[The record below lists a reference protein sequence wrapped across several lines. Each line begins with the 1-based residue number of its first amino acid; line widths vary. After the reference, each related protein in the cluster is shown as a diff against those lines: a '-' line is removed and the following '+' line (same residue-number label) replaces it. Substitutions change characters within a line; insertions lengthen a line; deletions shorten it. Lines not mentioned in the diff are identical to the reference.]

1 MTHPARTTRKVLIVN
16 ADDLGMSDGVNRGI
30 IEAHL
35 EGVVT
40 STTAL
45 VNMPAGAAGIA
56 LVQKRAPELG
66 LGLHLNLTYG
76 KPMLPAKKVSSLVRS
91 NGNFVGATRGLMSP
105 RRWRTEHVEAEL
117 TAQLER
123 FIELAGGPPDHLD
136 SHQLVG
142 SLSPVCRTVMLDLA
156 ERYDLPV
163 RRGGRAALGKLE
175 QAMATRGALGK
186 AVAPP
191 LFKQWPRPEH
201 AAIYARTPPE
211 PHFIE
216 IGFFGTG
223 ASLDNLLS
231 ILENLPDGV
240 TEIVCHPG
248 YFDGANDAYP
258 TRELELKLLTDPAVR
273 QKIVAE
279 GIKLATFDYIRPK
292 LEEMAE
298 ELSKGS

>member
-1 MTHPARTTRKVLIVN
+1 MTQPARSNPSKVLIVN

-30 IEAHL
+30 FEAHKN
-35 EGVVT
+35 GVVT

-45 VNMPAGAAGIA
+45 VNMERAAAGVA
-56 LVQKRAPELG
+56 LVREQAPDLG

-76 KPMLPAKKVSSLVRS
+76 KPVLPPEEVSSLVRS
-91 NGNFVGATRGLMSP
+91 NGAFVGATRGLVSP
-105 RRWRTEHVEAEL
+105 RRWRTEHVTAEL
-117 TAQLER
+117 TAQFER
-123 FIELAGGPPDHLD
+123 FVALAGGLPDHLD

-142 SLSPVCRTVMLDLA
+142 SLSPVCRGVMLDLA

-175 QAMATRGALGK
+175 QAMATRGLVGK

-191 LFKQWPRPEH
+191 LFRRWPRPEH
-201 AAIYARTPPE
+201 AEVYAREPLE

-223 ASLDNLLS
+223 ASLANLLN

-248 YFDGANDAYP
+248 YSDGANDAYP
-258 TRELELKLLTDPAVR
+258 TRELELTLLTNPVVR

-279 GIKLATFDYIRPK
+279 GVQLATFDYVRPR
-292 LEEMAE
+292 LAQ
-298 ELSKGS
+298 

>member
-1 MTHPARTTRKVLIVN
+1 MTHPARTPRKVLIVN

-30 IEAHL
+30 LEAHL
-35 EGVVT
+35 SGVVT

-45 VNMPAGAAGIA
+45 VNMPTAAAGIA
-56 LVQKRAPELG
+56 LVQKHAPELG

-76 KPMLPAKKVSSLVRS
+76 KPVLPAKEVSSLVRTS
-91 NGNFVGATRGLMSP
+91 GAFVGATRGLVSP
-105 RRWRTEHVEAEL
+105 RRWRTEHVVAEM
-117 TAQLER
+117 TAQLDK
-123 FIELAGGPPDHLD
+123 FVALTGKLPDHLD

-142 SLSPVCRTVMLDLA
+142 SLSPVCRAVMLDLA

-175 QAMATRGALGK
+175 QAMATRGAVGR

-191 LFKQWPRPEH
+191 LFRRWPRPAH
-201 AAIYARTPPE
+201 AEVYDRTPPE
-211 PHFIE
+211 PNFIE

-223 ASLDNLLS
+223 ASLSNLLN

-248 YFDGANDAYP
+248 YIDDANDAYP

-273 QKIVAE
+273 QKIIAE
-279 GIKLATFDYIRPK
+279 GIKLATFDYVRPQ
-292 LEEMAE
+292 LEEVAR
-298 ELSKGS
+298 ELNEG